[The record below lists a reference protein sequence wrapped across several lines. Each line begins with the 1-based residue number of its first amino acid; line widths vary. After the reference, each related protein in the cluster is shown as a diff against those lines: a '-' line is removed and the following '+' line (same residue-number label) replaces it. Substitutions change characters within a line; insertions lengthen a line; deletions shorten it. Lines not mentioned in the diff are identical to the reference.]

1 MTDERVLEMIEEYMS
16 EGEDGIDNNWVQA
29 LLICRRALLDNKMLR
44 AEIDIMLRKSETLKD
59 KVAELQM
66 EVDRLKEIEWMYNDL
81 DK

>member
-1 MTDERVLEMIEEYMS
+1 MS